1 MDIGQMP
8 LDPSGIIAGRSVG
21 ADVAVRLVKPG
32 QRVFIGTGC
41 ATPRGLVRAL
51 ENLTHPPEDVVL
63 VHFLTNGALA
73 MDGAQAVSRYRH
85 QTFFVG
91 SDFVGT
97 VEAGTTDYI
106 PISVAEVPALLD
118 TGRLECDV
126 AFIQVTPP
134 DRWGYVSLGISID
147 LTRAM
152 VRHAK
157 TVIAE
162 VNPNMPR
169 TVGETTL
176 HVDSIQRFVW
186 TDVPVIEYS
195 HPPADEVASQIAR
208 YIAGIIEDGS
218 TLQVGLG
225 RIPNEALKY
234 LEDRRDL
241 GIHSDVIT
249 DAILPLI
256 DKRIVNGHR
265 KSMQPGVIVT
275 SYCLGTRALYDRIDG
290 NPLFSFQPIEQVCN
304 PSVIAAQNRMVSIT
318 QAFAVDLTGSV
329 CVDQFEGR
337 FYGGVSTQPDFMR
350 GAARSKGGKPI
361 ICLCS
366 TTEHGEASRIRPLLQ
381 SGEGAA
387 ISRSDVHYVITENG
401 VAYLYGKSIR
411 ERALALIEIA
421 HQDHRPWLLEEA
433 KRLGYLSSQQKL
445 SSAES
450 YRIEEERT
458 VKVRDGREVMIRPAR
473 LSDAQALRDL
483 IHRMDA
489 DDVYT
494 RFFRRLKSLSFNE
507 AQRLCNTNYTTE
519 VAFMAIAGPREDEE
533 VVATGCY
540 FVNPT
545 TNLAEVG
552 YMVGKAWQGTG
563 LGKILQERLKEFAL
577 KSGLR
582 GFEAEILK
590 ENARMI
596 GLAKAVSTN
605 VSVRDDEDCLHVT
618 MMF

>member
-1 MDIGQMP
+1 MEINP
-8 LDPSGIIAGRSVG
+8 AALDAESVIKTSSVT
-21 ADVAVRLVKPG
+21 AEAAVRLVKPG
-32 QRVFIGTGC
+32 HRVFVGTGC
-41 ATPRGLVRAL
+41 ATPRMLVKAL
-51 ENLTHPPEDVVL
+51 ESLAKPPEDVVL

-73 MDGAQAVSRYRH
+73 LDGAQAVSRFRH

-118 TGRLECDV
+118 TGRLHCDV

-134 DRWGYVSLGISID
+134 DRWGYISLGVSVD
-147 LTRAM
+147 LTLAM

-169 TVGETTL
+169 TVGQTTL
-176 HVDSIQRFVW
+176 HVDQIHRFVW
-186 TDVPVIEYS
+186 NDVPVIEYS
-195 HPPADEVASQIAR
+195 HPTADDVAGQIAR

-249 DAILPLI
+249 DALLPLI
-256 DKRIVNGHR
+256 DKRIVNGR
-265 KSMQPGVIVT
+265 KKSMQPGVVVA

-290 NPLFSFQPIEQVCN
+290 NPLFSFQPIEQVCD
-304 PSVIAAQNRMVSIT
+304 PDVIAAQTRMVSVT

-361 ICLCS
+361 ICLPS
-366 TTEHGEASRIRPLLQ
+366 TTDNGEASRIRPLLQ
-381 SGEGAA
+381 TGEGTA
-387 ISRSDVHYVITENG
+387 IPRSDVHYVITENG

-421 HQDHRPWLLEEA
+421 HPDHRPWLLEEA
-433 KRLGYLSSQQKL
+433 KRLGYLSAQQKL

-458 VKVRDGREVMIRPAR
+458 IKVRDGRELRVRPAR
-473 LSDAQALRDL
+473 LSDAQGLRDL
-483 IHRMDA
+483 IHRMDEE
-489 DDVYT
+489 DVYT

-507 AQRLCNTNYTTE
+507 AQRLCNTNYTSE
-519 VAFMAIAGPREDEE
+519 VAFMAVTGPREEE
-533 VVATGCY
+533 RIVASGCY

-545 TNLAEVG
+545 SNLAEVG
-552 YMVGKAWQGTG
+552 YMVGKEWQGTG
-563 LGKILQERLKEFAL
+563 LGKTMQGILRDFAL

-590 ENARMI
+590 ENARML
-596 GLAKAVSTN
+596 GLAKAAASN
-605 VSVRDDEDCLHVT
+605 VSVRDDDECLHVT
-618 MMF
+618 MIF

>member
-1 MDIGQMP
+1 MAMNEAA
-8 LDPSGIIAGRSVG
+8 LDPSGAIRERCVA

-32 QRVFIGTGC
+32 QRIFIGTGC
-41 ATPRGLVRAL
+41 ATPRALVKAL
-51 ENLTHPPEDVVL
+51 ESARHAPDDAVL

-73 MDGAQAVSRYRH
+73 LDGAQAISRYRH

-91 SDFVGT
+91 SDFAGT
-97 VEAGTTDYI
+97 VEAGNTEYI
-106 PISVAEVPALLD
+106 PISLAEVPGLLD
-118 TGRLECDV
+118 TGRLTCDV

-134 DRWGYVSLGISID
+134 DRWGYVSLGVSVD
-147 LTRAM
+147 LTLAM

-162 VNPNMPR
+162 LNPNMPR

-176 HVDSIQRFVW
+176 HVDHIDRFVW

-195 HPPADEVASQIAR
+195 HPPADEAASQIAR

-218 TLQVGLG
+218 TLQIGLG

-234 LEDRRDL
+234 LEDRHDL

-249 DAILPLI
+249 DAVLPLI
-256 DKRIVNGHR
+256 DKRIVTGR
-265 KSMQPGVIVT
+265 FKTSQPGVIVT

-290 NPLFSFQPIEQVCN
+290 NPLFSFQPIEQICR
-304 PSVIAAQNRMVSIT
+304 PEVIAGQNRMVSIT
-318 QAFAVDLTGSV
+318 QAFAIDLTGSV
-329 CVDQFEGR
+329 CVDQYEGR

-361 ICLCS
+361 ICLRS
-366 TTEHGEASRIRPLLQ
+366 TTDDGHTSRIRPLLQ
-381 SGEGAA
+381 PGEGTA
-387 ISRSDVHYVITENG
+387 IPRSDVHYVITENG

-411 ERALALIEIA
+411 QRALALIEIA
-421 HQDHRPWLLEEA
+421 HPDHRPELLEEA
-433 KRLGYLSSQQKL
+433 KRLGYVPIQAKL
-445 SSAES
+445 ASAEN

-458 VKVRDGREVMIRPAR
+458 VKLRDGREVMLRPAR
-473 LSDAQALRDL
+473 LSDSQALREL
-483 IHRMDA
+483 IHRMHEE
-489 DDVYT
+489 DVYT

-507 AQRLCNTNYTTE
+507 AQRLCNTNYSTE
-519 VAFMAIAGPREDEE
+519 VAFMAVVGPREEE
-533 VVATGCY
+533 HVVASGCY

-545 TNLAEVG
+545 SNLAEVG
-552 YMVGKAWQGTG
+552 YMVGKDWQGTG
-563 LGKILQERLKEFAL
+563 LGKILQERLKEFAI

-596 GLAKAVSTN
+596 GLAKAAASN
-605 VSVRDDEDCLHVT
+605 VSVRDDEECLHVT
-618 MMF
+618 MIF